1 MSKALFISPRNSKEG
16 QLNLFEQTNCH
27 IIAYAE
33 PYKEAVHSWIQERRM
48 KTIEISPFDE
58 WFPEIEVPYF
68 PYNKTFEEGEWEP
81 FAVFHTSGS
90 TGLPK
95 PIVVRQ
101 GMVAIGDALKTFPMW
116 NGGRIATHALARDSK
131 RMLLPAPLFHFGGVI
146 GVVTASFYEGCPV
159 VLTAPDRPI
168 TSGLIIE
175 CLESADVDS
184 ISLPPGLIE
193 ELSQSKEGIQ
203 ALTKMRCVSFTGSN
217 LARECGNRLVEHGV
231 RLLSVMGSTEWAP
244 FPLYENPDPALWQY
258 FRFHTEAM
266 GCEFRKWDSEEG
278 VYEMIIVRKKENQ
291 KHPGY
296 QGVFYTF
303 PNLNEWSTKDLYRP
317 HSTLPD
323 YWIYHGRADNIIV
336 FSNAEKLN
344 PITIEETI
352 CGHPELKAALVV
364 GSQRFQAGL
373 ILEPCVYPDTKAGER
388 ALLDRVWPWVEKAN
402 LDTVQHGRISRDMV
416 ALSSL
421 EKPFLRASQG
431 YVQRALTIR
440 LYEEEIHKMYE
451 TSSAN
456 SDKAPKIDVETQEDL
471 IQSIVETL
479 RKHLAADKLEVDV
492 DFFAAG
498 IDSLGFINA
507 AKIIRAGLM
516 KIGYDVD
523 AEVISPKV
531 IYTNSTPRR
540 LATYIFNT
548 VVKGESGI
556 QHSDEQ
562 QQDIMHTL
570 YYKYTQNLLKATPNR
585 SDPRNENQVIVLTGS
600 TGSLGS
606 YLLDL
611 LGRNPRIAKV
621 ICLNRAADGGRA
633 QQVKAL
639 IDRGL
644 DIGILDT
651 KAEFFHA
658 DLSKPDLGLGPDEYV
673 RLQAEADR
681 VICNAW
687 PVNFNLPIESFEPFI
702 NGVRHVCN
710 LAATT
715 ARRVGV
721 TFISSIA
728 TAPSWHAKE
737 RGSEKVPETRL
748 EDMSL
753 PLGGYGCS
761 KMVGSLIIEDA
772 AAQDA
777 GNFPYAIIRIG
788 QIAGP
793 LAEHGMWNRQEW
805 LPSMIASSLY
815 LGALPSNL
823 GAMDRIDWTP
833 VEAIA
838 KLVLEA
844 AGISRVVEIAD
855 EVNGYYHG
863 VNPHESQWQTLAVA
877 VQEFYGDRIKELV
890 PFSEWCDRLERSQ
903 TDGEASVARNPGVK
917 LIDSYRN
924 LAAGT
929 GSKPVV
935 YDMVKTMERCPVVRE
950 TAAINADMMKHWCN
964 QWGF

>member
-1 MSKALFISPRNSKEG
+1 
-16 QLNLFEQTNCH
+16 
-27 IIAYAE
+27 
-33 PYKEAVHSWIQERRM
+33 M
-48 KTIEISPFDE
+48 KTIQISPFDE
-58 WFPEIEVPYF
+58 WFPETEVPYF

-95 PIVVRQ
+95 PIIVRQ

-116 NGGRIATHALARDSK
+116 DGGRIATHALARDSK

-159 VLTAPDRPI
+159 VLPTPDRPI
-168 TSGLIIE
+168 TSDLIIE
-175 CLESADVDS
+175 CLDRADVDS
-184 ISLPPGLIE
+184 VSLPPGLIE
-193 ELSQSKEGIQ
+193 ELSQSKEGIE
-203 ALTKMRCVSFTGSN
+203 ALTKMHCVSFTGSN
-217 LARECGNRLVEHGV
+217 LARECGNRLIEHGV

-244 FPLYENPDPALWQY
+244 LPLYENPNPALWQY

-266 GCEFRKWDSEEG
+266 GCEFRKWDFEEG
-278 VYEMIIVRKKENQ
+278 VYEMVIVRKKENQ
-291 KHPGY
+291 NHPGY

-303 PNLNEWSTKDLYRP
+303 PNLNEWSTNDLYRP
-317 HSTLPD
+317 HPALPD
-323 YWIYHGRADNIIV
+323 YWIYHGRTDNIII

-344 PITIEETI
+344 PVTIEEII

-373 ILEPCVYPDTKAGER
+373 VVEPHAHPDTEAGER
-388 ALLDRVWPWVEKAN
+388 ALLDRVWPWVERAN
-402 LDTVQHGRISRDMV
+402 IETVQHGRISRDMV
-416 ALSSL
+416 ALSNP

-431 YVQRALTIR
+431 YVQRALTIK

-456 SDKAPKIDVETQEDL
+456 SDDAPTLNLESQKDL
-471 IQSIVETL
+471 IQSIVKTL
-479 RKHLAADKLEVDV
+479 QKHLAANQLEIDV

-498 IDSLGFINA
+498 IDSLGVINA
-507 AKIIRAGLM
+507 AKILRAGLV
-516 KIGYDVD
+516 KVGYNVD
-523 AEVISPKV
+523 AEVISPRI

-540 LATYIFNT
+540 LATHIFNT
-548 VVKGESGI
+548 VVKGESGT

-562 QQDIMHTL
+562 QLESMHAL
-570 YYKYTQNLLKATPNR
+570 HYKHTQNLLKAIPNR
-585 SDPRNENQVIVLTGS
+585 SNPRNENQVIILTGS

-611 LGRNPRIAKV
+611 LGCNPRVAKV

-633 QQVKAL
+633 QQFRSL
-639 IDRGL
+639 TDRGL
-644 DIGILDT
+644 HVGILHT
-651 KAEFFHA
+651 KADFFHA
-658 DLSKPDLGLGPDEYV
+658 DLSKPDLGLRPDVYV
-673 RLQAEADR
+673 RLQAEVDR
-681 VICNAW
+681 VVCNAW
-687 PVNFNLPIESFEPFI
+687 PVNFNLPIESFDPFVG
-702 NGVRHVCN
+702 GVRYICN
-710 LAATT
+710 FAATA

-721 TFISSIA
+721 TFISSVA
-728 TAPSWHAKE
+728 TAQNWHVKE

-753 PLGGYGCS
+753 PSGGYGRS

-777 GNFPYAIIRIG
+777 GDFPYTIIRVG
-788 QIAGP
+788 QISGP
-793 LAEHGMWNRQEW
+793 LTEHGMWNRQEW
-805 LPSMIASSLY
+805 LPSIIASSLY
-815 LGALPSNL
+815 LGALPSSL
-823 GAMDRIDWTP
+823 GAVNRIDWTP
-833 VEAIA
+833 VEAMA

-844 AGISRVVEIAD
+844 AGISRVVAVAD
-855 EVNGYYHG
+855 EFNGYYHG
-863 VNPHESQWQTLAVA
+863 VNPHESQWPTLAVA
-877 VQEFYGDRIKELV
+877 VQEFYGDRIRELV

-903 TDGEASVARNPGVK
+903 TDGEASLARNPGVK
-917 LIDSYRN
+917 LIDLYRN

-935 YDMVKTMERCPVVRE
+935 YDMVKTAERCPVVRE
-950 TAAINADMMKHWCN
+950 IAAITGDMMKNWCK